1 MGIFI
6 LIDVAI
12 RRISEINTNHVTF
25 GNFFDD
31 LILTMAGSIFIIL
44 FIRWNTLIENSQD
57 TESK

>member
-57 TESK
+57 T